1 MPLNPI
7 ATHEHHSMLISLYE
21 IIIEECFPLGMEK
34 FTMTMC
40 KESITRHLITSA
52 LENKIF
58 KVIRKLLNR

>member
-1 MPLNPI
+1 
-7 ATHEHHSMLISLYE
+7 MLISLYE